1 MLGPDGGWT
10 TAEAVLLKEAKEKQG
25 KHYCFF
31 LSLSLYS
38 PFFLFVKILPTSMIE
53 NLNLRLCSDQ
63 MEEWTTA
70 EAALFEEA
78 MEKHGKTFND
88 IWTDY
93 LPWKTVKVRF
103 IVRYSKGVSFKNC
116 HGWVG
121 VAGSNLSEI
130 NFLTSFSFIF
140 LCQAFFWRTTMPR
153 RQILFFS

>member
-1 MLGPDGGWT
+1 MVVLGPDGGWT
-10 TAEAVLLKEAKEKQG
+10 TAEAALLKEAKEKQG

-103 IVRYSKGVSFKNC
+103 IVRYSKRGIIQELSRL
-116 HGWVG
+116 GWSCRIESLRNQFFNIIFVH
-121 VAGSNLSEI
+121 LSLSSL
-130 NFLTSFSFIF
+130 FLENYH
-140 LCQAFFWRTTMPR
+140 AA
-153 RQILFFS
+153 

>member
-1 MLGPDGGWT
+1 
-10 TAEAVLLKEAKEKQG
+10 
-25 KHYCFF
+25 
-31 LSLSLYS
+31 
-38 PFFLFVKILPTSMIE
+38 MIE

-103 IVRYSKGVSFKNC
+103 IVRYSKRGIIQELSRL
-116 HGWVG
+116 GWSCRIESLRNQFFNIIFVH
-121 VAGSNLSEI
+121 LSLSSL
-130 NFLTSFSFIF
+130 FLENYH
-140 LCQAFFWRTTMPR
+140 AA
-153 RQILFFS
+153 